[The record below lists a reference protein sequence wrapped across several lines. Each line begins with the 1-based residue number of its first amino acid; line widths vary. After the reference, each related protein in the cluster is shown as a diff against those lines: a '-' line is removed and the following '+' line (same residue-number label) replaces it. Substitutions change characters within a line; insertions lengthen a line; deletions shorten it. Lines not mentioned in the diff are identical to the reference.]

1 MPGAFSSDDADDLRQ
16 AERDVAR
23 AFDGKAF
30 DFAALLA
37 VSNVF
42 RTATAVR
49 NHMEREV
56 LSPHQLS
63 WSAFVVLFVLRVWGE
78 HESHQLASEA
88 GITGGTLTGV
98 LTTLERRKLVTRRV
112 HPTDGRRV
120 LVKPTAAGRR
130 VVDQIMP
137 AFNEHEAWV
146 TADLTDRDRRE
157 LARLLRTVLARL
169 DTES

>member
-1 MPGAFSSDDADDLRQ
+1 M
-16 AERDVAR
+16 
-23 AFDGKAF
+23 
-30 DFAALLA
+30 
-37 VSNVF
+37 
-42 RTATAVR
+42 
-49 NHMEREV
+49 
-56 LSPHQLS
+56 
-63 WSAFVVLFVLRVWGE
+63 
-78 HESHQLASEA
+78 
-88 GITGGTLTGV
+88 
-98 LTTLERRKLVTRRV
+98 
-112 HPTDGRRV
+112 